1 MPIMAI
7 ARNMESAAR
16 GEDRRARPID
26 ELVSAPRVRVAHID
40 IVPPQL
46 FLSGRIA
53 SGQRAAGVAVED
65 RLHVPEFFG
74 GQAVP
79 LTPPFLPD
87 IVESGGSEHISDVI
101 QMSMGGMVATE
112 LQPTSAQ
119 EIAQALRR

>member
-26 ELVSAPRVRVAHID
+26 ELVSAPHVRVTHIH
-40 IVPPQL
+40 VRPPQI
-46 FLSGRIA
+46 FLSSLVA
-53 SGQRAAGVAVED
+53 SGECATGVAVEN

-79 LTPPFLPD
+79 LTPPVLLD
-87 IVESGGSEHISDVI
+87 IVESGGPEHISDVV
-101 QMSMGGMVATE
+101 QMSMGGMVATQ
-112 LQPTSAQ
+112 LQPTSAKK
-119 EIAQALRR
+119 IAQALRR